1 VPEARIRPIAPA
13 GPKPAFAASERE
25 AAGPPLVS
33 VVTAALNPPREK
45 LVRCIESV
53 EEQAYP
59 RIEHVV
65 VDGGS
70 TNGALEVLAEHDGLS
85 WVSEPDRGQS
95 DAVNKG
101 FFERSQGDLIVWLNA
116 DDVLYPGS
124 VEHAVDLFREDDTLG
139 WVYGNLDVDRRGH
152 RHVIRPPD
160 QATLEAL
167 DFNNVGLIAP
177 GTMFARWA
185 LERVGPLDEDLNV
198 EMDLDL
204 SIRLLQ
210 AGIRSRYTPRS
221 LALLEIYDGTKSGEV
236 PKRDIVLER
245 HRIYLKHG
253 MLQQAGAAL
262 ALAGRYEICDEIEDS
277 LRDGRYDDAAAAA
290 AAGLRYMPAVFER
303 HRLSFWMTRL
313 SPRAMRGFKRARHR
327 L

>member
-1 VPEARIRPIAPA
+1 M
-13 GPKPAFAASERE
+13 SQSSDL
-25 AAGPPLVS
+25 PLVS
-33 VVTAALNPPREK
+33 VVTAALDPPLDK

-53 EEQAYP
+53 EAQDYA

-70 TNGALEVLAEHDGLS
+70 TNGALEVLAERDHLR
-85 WVSEPDRGQS
+85 WISEPDRGQC
-95 DAVNKG
+95 DAMNKAI
-101 FFERSQGDLIVWLNA
+101 FDQSSGDLIVWLNA

-124 VEHAVDLFREDDTLG
+124 VEHAVELFRSDPELG

-152 RHVIRPPD
+152 QHVIRPPRE
-160 QATLEAL
+160 ATREEL

-185 LERVGPLDEDLNV
+185 LERAGRLDEDLNM

-204 SIRLLQ
+204 SLRLLQ
-210 AGIRSRYTPRS
+210 ADVPSRYTPRS

-236 PKRDIVLER
+236 PLRDIVLER

-253 MLQQAGAAL
+253 MFQQAGAAL
-262 ALAGRYEICDEIEDS
+262 ALAGRYEISEEIEGA
-277 LRDGRYDDAAAAA
+277 LRDGRYRDASAAAAT
-290 AAGLRYMPAVFER
+290 GLRFMPSVFER
-303 HRLSFWMTRL
+303 HRISFWITRL
-313 SPRAMRGFKRARHR
+313 FPRAMAAIKRARSR
-327 L
+327 I